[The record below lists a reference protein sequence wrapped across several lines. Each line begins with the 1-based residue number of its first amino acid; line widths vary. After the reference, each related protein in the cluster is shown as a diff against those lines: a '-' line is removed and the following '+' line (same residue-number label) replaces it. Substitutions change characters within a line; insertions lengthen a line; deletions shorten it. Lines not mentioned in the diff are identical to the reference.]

1 MSSNLSTIQQTKELL
16 KKYGIEPQKKLGQN
30 FLVDKSA
37 VKKLV
42 EAGGFEKTD
51 LVMEIGPGIGVLT
64 KELALA
70 AGKMIAVEKDRQMV
84 GILSEELANLD
95 IKNVEII
102 NQDILAFLESGQMD
116 GLEYKAAGNIPF
128 YLTSHLIRILL
139 ESKNPPKDMIFIMQ
153 KEVAQR
159 IAGNPPDMTMLSAS
173 VQFYA
178 RPKIM
183 GYIKRGAFWP
193 VPAVDAAIIKITPE
207 PVDASI
213 DRELF
218 FKILR
223 GGFSQPRKQLI
234 NNLSK
239 SLKADRIK
247 ISDWLLENDIQPSR
261 RAETLSMG
269 EWIKIAS
276 DLSLKNII

>member
-51 LVMEIGPGIGVLT
+51 LVIEIGPGIGVLT
-64 KELALA
+64 KELALS

-84 GILSEELANLD
+84 GILSEELATLD
-95 IKNVEII
+95 IKNVEIT
-102 NQDILAFLESGQMD
+102 NRDILAFLESGQMD

-193 VPAVDAAIIKITPE
+193 VPAVDAAIIKITPK

-213 DRELF
+213 DRDLF

-269 EWIKIAS
+269 EWIKLAS
-276 DLSLKNII
+276 NLPLKNII